1 LAGPQAD
8 KPQTMAK
15 VARRHEGDEKGA
27 GMVNPGKVRKNLG
40 APQPPKAAC
49 EEHHAARKG

>member
-27 GMVNPGKVRKNLG
+27 GMVRKNLG